1 MKTVLKIIIGI
12 VLGLLVVGIGAVFLI
27 GLLFN
32 SVANEMEDNKNTEE
46 VSVSTDEE
54 DSDSSEE
61 NSDDEEVDSEVN
73 DYNEVVLNTD
83 NIKVELISV
92 EKVEDEFWEEEY
104 YQINFDVT
112 NNFEDT
118 VEIQAHEASMDG
130 KMIEDMII
138 FSETVSSGK
147 SSEAKMTIE
156 NYEGELPEFNDELE
170 FSLVIWGHEDYD
182 IELEEKVTIK
192 AQ

>member
-1 MKTVLKIIIGI
+1 MKTVLKIVIGI
-12 VLGLLVVGIGAVFLI
+12 VLGLLVVGIGAVFLV
-27 GLLFN
+27 GSFFN
-32 SVANEMEDNKNTEE
+32 SVANEMEDSKNTEE

-54 DSDSSEE
+54 DSDSNKED
-61 NSDDEEVDSEVN
+61 SDDEEVDSEVN
-73 DYNEVVLNTD
+73 DYNEIVLDTENV
-83 NIKVELISV
+83 KVELISV

-118 VEIQAHEASMDG
+118 IEIQAHEASMDG

-147 SSEAKMTIE
+147 SSDAQMLIE
-156 NYEGELPEFNDELE
+156 NYEGELPEFDDELE
-170 FSLVIWGHEDYD
+170 FNLVIWGHEDYD